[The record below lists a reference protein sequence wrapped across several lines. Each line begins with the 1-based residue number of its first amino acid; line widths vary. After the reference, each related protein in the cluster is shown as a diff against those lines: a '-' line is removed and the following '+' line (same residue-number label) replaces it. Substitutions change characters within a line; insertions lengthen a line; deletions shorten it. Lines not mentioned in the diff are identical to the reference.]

1 MDYRF
6 TYEEFKDMFKH
17 RFSRHINLKFLHK
30 VGTIVRKKEPLSRER
45 LQKIHRMLNQL
56 TREISQE
63 LKFGDSDSN
72 DDSASFGESTGILV
86 SNRGY

>member
-1 MDYRF
+1 M
-6 TYEEFKDMFKH
+6 
-17 RFSRHINLKFLHK
+17 
-30 VGTIVRKKEPLSRER
+30 SRER

-56 TREISQE
+56 NREISE
-63 LKFGDSDSN
+63 EIKFGDSDSN